1 MEPAQQRTFSP
12 LIIKPLHYIHKVYTR
27 AGFNSPSLSHEVGVC
42 SSHFILAKAVQTEK
56 SLTRGINGT
65 MVFNCYSE
73 HSVGCVL
80 SPTLAQTQKHIMH
93 SSTANIQE
101 LKLNSMSMYTHTQR
115 KVFQSFVKSALQLR
129 KHGFQSMYMHIHVY
143 TCTDVCM
150 WHLTLL
156 DIEILITICK
166 CT

>member
-1 MEPAQQRTFSP
+1 MA
-12 LIIKPLHYIHKVYTR
+12 LWY
-27 AGFNSPSLSHEVGVC
+27 
-42 SSHFILAKAVQTEK
+42 
-56 SLTRGINGT
+56 LTATLNT
-65 MVFNCYSE
+65 
-73 HSVGCVL
+73 VGCVL

-93 SSTANIQE
+93 ISTANIQE

-156 DIEILITICK
+156 DIKILITICK
-166 CT
+166 CTETPGAILLVLLQNYKFRDGQ